1 MSRFLLSLA
10 LLVAAFAATAEN
22 VLWIE
27 SENTMGVH
35 RSKASEADSNG
46 DRIIPVPWSALWS
59 VGTNAVLRTTMSNL
73 VSVAGLASGGDRIK
87 YFDGDGQVFK
97 VWQWSGR
104 TWGYLEDA
112 HWKSSQAG
120 EALDAETTFLDR
132 GRGLWLR
139 VGNGG
144 DVYLIG
150 QSSTNA
156 PVSVMAAENPYNAE
170 AQLFTESFA
179 VNPCDTDVDLLEAT
193 DGVPMLANAVVGD
206 ELNVVTPTNSALY
219 WYQVPVGGTEPAWC
233 TLGKTIQQVE
243 VFWGVID
250 VEVIGYKACERL
262 PVPFGA
268 GVWYSCVTNAV
279 HSPLPTIRWHHQE
292 EFRR

>member
-1 MSRFLLSLA
+1 MSRHLLSLA
-10 LLVAAFAATAEN
+10 FLVSTFAATAEN

-35 RSKASEADSNG
+35 RSKGSEADSNG
-46 DRIIPVPWSALWS
+46 DRIIPVPWTSLWS
-59 VGTNAVLRTTMSNL
+59 VGANEVSRTTMSNL
-73 VSVAGLASGGDRIK
+73 VSVASLASGSDRIK

-112 HWKSSQAG
+112 HWLSSQAG
-120 EALDAETTFLDR
+120 ERLTAEATFLDR

-156 PVSVMAAENPYNAE
+156 PVSVMAAENPYDAQ
-170 AQLFTESFA
+170 AQLFTESFVA
-179 VNPCDTDVDLLEAT
+179 NPCDTDVDLLEAP
-193 DGVPMLANAVVGD
+193 DGAPMLANAVVGD
-206 ELNVVTPTNSALY
+206 ELNVVTSTDSSLY
-219 WYQVPVGGTEPAWC
+219 WYQVPVGGTEPTWC
-233 TLGKTIQQVE
+233 TLGKTIQ
-243 VFWGVID
+243 
-250 VEVIGYKACERL
+250 
-262 PVPFGA
+262 
-268 GVWYSCVTNAV
+268 
-279 HSPLPTIRWHHQE
+279 
-292 EFRR
+292 